1 MSFHNSS
8 ANSILKSSDL
18 DDQEYEERKKQSS
31 NLARV
36 KSQNLLPMN
45 LEEDSDC
52 DSDLSVGDAPVSVTH
67 MRVVKEFEPKHLMLS
82 LNKSNKGVV
91 IVSHTNPVSPPSNS
105 FLKQP
110 VRREADM
117 KAKS

>member
-52 DSDLSVGDAPVSVTH
+52 DSDLSVGDAPVSVTQ

-105 FLKQP
+105 FTTLT
-110 VRREADM
+110 
-117 KAKS
+117 